1 MARIDWNI
9 HSRGSS
15 CIRCETPFEPGNP
28 VRSAVLPFEHPLV
41 RELLARKL
49 AEEQKNRQEG
59 ATVKP
64 HPDYIRL
71 DFCDACWKQLQN
83 PGWISVWKSVFPEP
97 PEKSDP
103 ANPLKKETMES
114 LLRSLLE
121 GDDAENHCTA
131 IYLLALQ
138 LERKRILV
146 ERAVRHT
153 EDGLTIHFYEHRRS
167 GDILLIRDPHLTD
180 AQIPETQAEIERL
193 LNGTDGSPKTTEPGQ
208 PSGQNDGAPPA
219 TEVSPS

>member
-9 HSRGSS
+9 HARSAS
-15 CIRCETPFEPGNP
+15 CIRCGTPFETGAP

-41 RELLARKL
+41 SELLAQKL
-49 AEEQKNRQEG
+49 AEEQKSKQEG
-59 ATVKP
+59 VAVKP

-71 DFCDACWKQLQN
+71 DFCESCWKQL
-83 PGWISVWKSVFPEP
+83 PKTEWMSVWKAVFPEP
-97 PEKSDP
+97 PEKNDP

-153 EDGLTIHFYEHRRS
+153 DDGVTIHFYEHRRS

-193 LNGTDGSPKTTEPGQ
+193 LNGA
-208 PSGQNDGAPPA
+208 NA
-219 TEVSPS
+219 